1 MVRNS
6 PPFPNVRIEDWVL
19 FVDYTCTDEFK
30 AKERSMK
37 SDLMA
42 GSAEENID
50 DHIGSSYQDQVQVLH
65 QKRKRG
71 YMGGPAGAGC
81 ILRNSNGGVLFA
93 ISYPIPHA
101 TSNLAEF
108 FTLLVEP
115 ISSIVPYMVAS
126 GNHERDW
133 PGTSSFY
140 GWNMDS
146 GGVPAQTIYYVPATN
161 REKFWYATDYG
172 MFHFCIADTEHD

>member
-30 AKERSMK
+30 AKERSIK

-50 DHIGSSYQDQVQVLH
+50 DHIGSSYQDQVQVPH

-71 YMGGPAGAGC
+71 CMGGMK
-81 ILRNSNGGVLFA
+81 
-93 ISYPIPHA
+93 A
-101 TSNLAEF
+101 TFSLQVSE
-108 FTLLVEP
+108 
-115 ISSIVPYMVAS
+115 
-126 GNHERDW
+126 
-133 PGTSSFY
+133 
-140 GWNMDS
+140 
-146 GGVPAQTIYYVPATN
+146 
-161 REKFWYATDYG
+161 
-172 MFHFCIADTEHD
+172 